1 MWRIIVEISSVA
13 EVCVT
18 CAEIDM
24 SDPIGWTVRMAGGG
38 DTERFDTLKHAL
50 RR

>member
-13 EVCVT
+13 EACVT

-38 DTERFDTLKHAL
+38 TPSDLTRSNTP
-50 RR
+50 